1 VRRLLAGALVALVL
15 VGCSSSSD
23 GGSKLELEPSST
35 TTTTPATSALAA
47 RLPTTVLDG
56 FVRSDA
62 AFGGGVLD
70 LDGAATSSNDTA
82 AERARLTD
90 AGFVRGYTRSWVNG
104 ASADT
109 AYVAVYEFGDPA
121 GAARYAA
128 AQAAVLEGAGAI
140 PFADGGGYTTV
151 EQDGETTLT
160 THAAIRL
167 VGTRWAL
174 VLLASQVADRTP
186 AEATQIAAAIRL

>member
-1 VRRLLAGALVALVL
+1 MRRILAGALLALVL
-15 VGCSSSSD
+15 AGCSSSSD
-23 GGSKLELEPSST
+23 GPRLDLQPSST
-35 TTTTPATSALAA
+35 TTTSPAGAALAA
-47 RLPTTVLDG
+47 RLPTTALDG
-56 FVRSDA
+56 FVRADA
-62 AFGGGVLD
+62 AFGGGPLD
-70 LDGAATSSNDTA
+70 LDGAASSSNDSA
-82 AERARLTD
+82 AERKRLTD
-90 AGFVRGYTRSWVNG
+90 AGFVRGVTRSWVNG

-109 AYVAVYEFGDPA
+109 AYVAVYEFGDAA

-128 AQAAVLEGAGAI
+128 AQATVLEGAGAI

-160 THAAIRL
+160 THAAIRQ

-186 AEATQIAAAIRL
+186 AEAKQIAAAIQL